1 MSFNDEVNT
10 SPAPRSASSPGMVV
24 RVYFYLFVLIAFA
37 HEAYH
42 LSTGEAFFWKIG
54 EGTVRL
60 TSMVT
65 DHGTTLGPIVLL
77 GAVLMASG
85 CCHLLDATGSR
96 RRPTLTPSPEPAQT
110 GHAGQSR
117 PVPQLLP

>member
-1 MSFNDEVNT
+1 MTFNDEVAT
-10 SPAPRSASSPGMVV
+10 PAPRSQQSPGVLL

-60 TSMVT
+60 TSMAA

-77 GAVLMASG
+77 GAVLIASG

-96 RRPTLTPSPEPAQT
+96 RRPTLVPSPEPAPT
-110 GHAGQSR
+110 GHHPRSR
-117 PVPQLLP
+117 TVPHLLP